1 MMIIIHA
8 RFQLKPEQEQAF
20 LEEIR
25 PLIAASRAERGN
37 ISYDLMKDTETDNVY
52 TMVELWTD
60 SSAVEDHNK
69 SVHFTAFASK
79 APQYLAA
86 RLDVK
91 VYEGEEI
98 NR

>member
-8 RFQLKPEQEQAF
+8 RFQLQPEQEQAF

-69 SVHFTAFASK
+69 SVHFTAFANK
-79 APQYLAA
+79 APEYLAA

-91 VYEGEEI
+91 LYKVEEI

>member
-1 MMIIIHA
+1 MIIIHA
-8 RFQLKPEQEQAF
+8 RFQLQPEQEQAF

-25 PLIAASRAERGN
+25 PLIAASRAEHGN
-37 ISYDLMKDTETDNVY
+37 IAYDLMKDIETENVY

-91 VYEGEEI
+91 LYESEEI
-98 NR
+98 KR

>member
-1 MMIIIHA
+1 MIIHA
-8 RFQLKPEQEQAF
+8 RFQLQPEQEQAF

-25 PLIAASRAERGN
+25 SLVVASRAERGN
-37 ISYDLMKDTETDNVY
+37 ISYDLMKDTEKENVY

-60 SSAVEDHNK
+60 SSAVEEHNK

-91 VYEGEEI
+91 VYQGEEI

>member
-1 MMIIIHA
+1 MITIHA
-8 RFQLKPEQEQAF
+8 RFHLQPEQEQAF

-37 ISYDLMKDTETDNVY
+37 IAYDLMKDIETENVY
-52 TMVELWTD
+52 TMVELWAD

-69 SVHFTAFASK
+69 SVHFTAFASN
-79 APQYLAA
+79 APQYLAS
-86 RLDVK
+86 RLAVK
-91 VYEGEEI
+91 VYEGEEM

>member
-1 MMIIIHA
+1 MIIIHA
-8 RFQLKPEQEQAF
+8 RFQLQPEQEQVF

-25 PLIAASRAERGN
+25 LLIAASRAERGN

-91 VYEGEEI
+91 VYEGEVI